1 VRKEAVVSMQLSER
15 QIGGVT
21 VLDLVGRL
29 TIDQDA
35 QRLKD
40 KINSLILQERTSII
54 LNLGGISYIDSGGLG
69 QLVAS
74 YSSLAKA
81 RGALKLLNVNKRNHD
96 LLSITHL
103 VTLFQTF
110 DVEDE
115 ALRSFQTPRAA
126 AAGSSGV

>member
-1 VRKEAVVSMQLSER
+1 MRKDVVVSMQLSER
-15 QIGGVT
+15 QVGSVT

-40 KINSLILQERTSII
+40 KINSLILQERTSIL
-54 LNLGGISYIDSGGLG
+54 LNLAGISYIDSGGLG

-81 RGALKLLNVNKRNHD
+81 HGALKLLHVNKRNHD
-96 LLSITHL
+96 LLSITRL

-110 DVEDE
+110 DSEEE

-126 AAGSSGV
+126 SGASSLL